1 MKKLIMLVLILINSL
16 TVFSQRGT
24 DSVPTK
30 TFTIPV
36 VKQIV
41 KDLLSGDSAKAEL
54 KITAQQL
61 KESQKIVSYKDSV
74 VKKME
79 IQNTKYE
86 ELIKFERSKYK
97 IIEDELKSTEKK
109 LKKEKI
115 KTGIFKTISTVSV
128 LFVGALLITN

>member
-1 MKKLIMLVLILINSL
+1 
-16 TVFSQRGT
+16 
-24 DSVPTK
+24 
-30 TFTIPV
+30 
-36 VKQIV
+36 
-41 KDLLSGDSAKAEL
+41 
-54 KITAQQL
+54 
-61 KESQKIVSYKDSV
+61 
-74 VKKME
+74 ME

>member
-1 MKKLIMLVLILINSL
+1 L

>member
-1 MKKLIMLVLILINSL
+1 MLVLILINSL

>member
-1 MKKLIMLVLILINSL
+1 L

-79 IQNTKYE
+79 TQNTKYE

>member
-1 MKKLIMLVLILINSL
+1 M

>member
-1 MKKLIMLVLILINSL
+1 M

-79 IQNTKYE
+79 TQNTKYE

>member
-1 MKKLIMLVLILINSL
+1 M
-16 TVFSQRGT
+16 TVFSQKGT
-24 DSVPTK
+24 DTIPTK

-61 KESQKIVSYKDSV
+61 KESQKIVSYKDSI

-79 IQNTKYE
+79 VQNTKYE

-128 LFVGALLITN
+128 LFIGAMLITN